1 MHSLAFMEIIFIIFS
16 ILTPLILLNIIIY
29 IVKKEII
36 KTTLRRSLKVFLIA
50 ISIVLVLG
58 FILNLY
64 YANQPKTNP
73 TIEFYKKL
81 CR

>member
-1 MHSLAFMEIIFIIFS
+1 MHSLAFMELVFIIFS
-16 ILTPLILLNIIIY
+16 ILTPLVLINIIVY

-64 YANQPKTNP
+64 YANQPKTKP
-73 TIEFYKKL
+73 TIEFYKK
-81 CR
+81 

>member
-16 ILTPLILLNIIIY
+16 ILTPLVLLNIIVY

-73 TIEFYKKL
+73 TIEFYKK
-81 CR
+81 

>member
-16 ILTPLILLNIIIY
+16 ILTPLVLLNIIVY

-50 ISIVLVLG
+50 IAVVLVLG
-58 FILNLY
+58 VILNLY

-73 TIEFYKKL
+73 TLEFYKK
-81 CR
+81 

>member
-16 ILTPLILLNIIIY
+16 ILTPLVLLNIIIY

-58 FILNLY
+58 VILNLY

-73 TIEFYKKL
+73 TIEFYKK
-81 CR
+81 

>member
-1 MHSLAFMEIIFIIFS
+1 MHSLAFMELVFIIFS
-16 ILTPLILLNIIIY
+16 ILTPLVLLNIIVY

-73 TIEFYKKL
+73 TIEFYKK
-81 CR
+81 

>member
-16 ILTPLILLNIIIY
+16 ILTPLVLLNIIVY

-58 FILNLY
+58 VILNLY

-73 TIEFYKKL
+73 TLEFYKK
-81 CR
+81 